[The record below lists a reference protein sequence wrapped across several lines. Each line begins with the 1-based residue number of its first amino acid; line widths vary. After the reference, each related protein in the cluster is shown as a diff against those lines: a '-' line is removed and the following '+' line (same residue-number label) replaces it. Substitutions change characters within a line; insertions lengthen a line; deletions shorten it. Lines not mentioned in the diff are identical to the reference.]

1 MFIILRFKTS
11 ILILLVK
18 VEFGFIIKV
27 VKMKRHIKHTLKQI
41 LKLEKYTLAEQVA
54 MGHLKKLFQGEI
66 RSII

>member
-1 MFIILRFKTS
+1 MFIILRFETS

-41 LKLEKYTLAEQVA
+41 LKLEKYTLAEQVS
-54 MGHLKKLFQGEI
+54 MGHLKKMFQGEI